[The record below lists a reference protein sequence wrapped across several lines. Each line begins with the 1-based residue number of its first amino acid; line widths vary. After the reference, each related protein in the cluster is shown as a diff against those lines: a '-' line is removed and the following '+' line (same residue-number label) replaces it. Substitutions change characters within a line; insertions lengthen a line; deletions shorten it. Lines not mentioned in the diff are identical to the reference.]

1 VFKSAAWFHSVLRLT
16 AQVTEFRSVTSSW
29 TWSGN
34 TTWAVASVIDCRDS
48 AVGPDMGTLAQSHKV
63 HFDSFVVDLRAGEI
77 YKHGIRLKLQDQPFR
92 VFSFLLERP
101 GQVVTREELRQR
113 LWSADTFVDFDTG
126 LNSAIKKLR
135 DVLGDSA
142 DKPRYIETLPRRGY
156 RFLGSRERCVEDRG
170 FESASLSE
178 VEPTPGTRHAS
189 EPVTESAAPAKSARL
204 HWRLLLASILTL
216 GALGLAAFFAF
227 TARGRSG
234 DARVPI
240 KSVAVLPLQNLSGDP
255 SQEYFADGMTE
266 EIIGRLTT
274 IRGIRVISRTSVMQ
288 FKGTQLSVPQIA
300 RALGVDAIGEGSVVR
315 DANRV
320 RVHAQLIRAATDA
333 HFWSQ
338 TYDRELQDVLGL
350 QSDIAQ
356 SIAQRVEVTVTE
368 EEHARLASAHA
379 IDPEAYEAYL
389 KGRYYW
395 NKRTAESMAKAA
407 LYFEQAISKDPG
419 YGAAYSGLADC
430 NSGLAW
436 HGFMSPATVL
446 PKAYAAAQKAVEID
460 ARSAE
465 AHASLGLALCHKWD
479 WAGAEVELKRALELN
494 GQYANAHHWYGDYL
508 SIQGR
513 HDEAQREAKRA
524 LELDPLNLMI
534 GSWVGLR
541 YYLARRYDSAVQ
553 QSLNTVDLDPS
564 FAAAH
569 LILGE
574 SYIQHGK
581 HKESLDELQ
590 KAADLSGNSSLY
602 TAQVGVSL
610 ALAGEKSRARRLI
623 RELQDV
629 STKRYVSPYGMAQI
643 CAALNDKEQTY
654 KWLETAYRDR
664 AVWMSYLAVDP
675 VFDSIRSEDRFQD
688 LLRRVGLSTLRT
700 TRQP

>member
-1 VFKSAAWFHSVLRLT
+1 
-16 AQVTEFRSVTSSW
+16 
-29 TWSGN
+29 
-34 TTWAVASVIDCRDS
+34 
-48 AVGPDMGTLAQSHKV
+48 MGTLAQSHKV

-77 YKHGIRLKLQDQPFR
+77 YKRGIRLKLQDQPFR

-156 RFLGSRERCVEDRG
+156 RFLGSLERCVEDRG
-170 FESASLSE
+170 YESAPE
-178 VEPTPGTRHAS
+178 INHAS
-189 EPVTESAAPAKSARL
+189 EPVTESAAPPKTAQL
-204 HWRLLLASILTL
+204 HLRLLLASTLIL

-227 TARGRSG
+227 TTQGRPG
-234 DARVPI
+234 NARVTI
-240 KSVAVLPLQNLSGDP
+240 NSVAVLPLQNLSGDP
-255 SQEYFADGMTE
+255 SQEYLADGMTE
-266 EIIGRLTT
+266 EIIGRLST
-274 IRGIRVISRTSVMQ
+274 IRGIRVTSRTSVMQ

-300 RALGVDAIGEGSVVR
+300 RTLGVDAIVEGSVVR
-315 DANRV
+315 DGNRI

-338 TYDRELQDVLGL
+338 VYDRELRDVLEL

-356 SIAQRVEVTVTE
+356 SIVQKVEVTVTE
-368 EEHARLASAHA
+368 EEHARLTSAHA

-395 NKRTAESMAKAA
+395 NKRTAESMPKAA

-436 HGFMSPATVL
+436 HGFISPANVL
-446 PKAYAAAQKAVEID
+446 PKAYSAAQKAVEIEP
-460 ARSAE
+460 RSAE
-465 AHASLGLALCHKWD
+465 AHASLGLVLHHKWD

-513 HDEAQREAKRA
+513 HDEAQREAQRA

-541 YYLARRYDSAVQ
+541 YYFARRYDSAIQ

-569 LILGE
+569 LVLGE
-574 SYIQHGK
+574 SYIQQGK
-581 HKESLDELQ
+581 HQESLNELQ
-590 KAADLSGNSSLY
+590 KAAGLSGNSSLY
-602 TAQVGVSL
+602 TAQVGVGL
-610 ALAGEKSRARRLI
+610 ALAGEKSKARRLI

-643 CAALNDKEQTY
+643 YAALNDKEQAY

-675 VFDSIRSEDRFQD
+675 VFDSIRSEDHFQD